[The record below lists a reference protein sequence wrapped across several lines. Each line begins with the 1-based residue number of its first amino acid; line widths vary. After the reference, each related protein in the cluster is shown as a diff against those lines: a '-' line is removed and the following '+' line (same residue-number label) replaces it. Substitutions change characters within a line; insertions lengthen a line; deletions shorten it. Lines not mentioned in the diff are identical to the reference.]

1 MVGNRMYLLLHHHE
15 TEASTYTSLPAGN
28 LHQVT
33 LIFSEIPMMNAD
45 RCLVV
50 AETPLDSR
58 HGAIMVE
65 RMMSKVLEKSR
76 SSTELHV

>member
-1 MVGNRMYLLLHHHE
+1 
-15 TEASTYTSLPAGN
+15 
-28 LHQVT
+28 
-33 LIFSEIPMMNAD
+33 MMNAD